1 MYYSFTGYKCDKIMM
16 QYSVLRMAQLPQG
29 SKWSQMLNSL
39 NEQEEAGDEKDEKG
53 DSNVLNVTK
62 EIDRD
67 SSTSVNMSI
76 SSFGISLKWI
86 DDLFGISPTTK

>member
-1 MYYSFTGYKCDKIMM
+1 
-16 QYSVLRMAQLPQG
+16 MAQLPQG

-39 NEQEEAGDEKDEKG
+39 NEQEEAARDEKDEKG
-53 DSNVLNVTK
+53 DSNVLKVTK

-67 SSTSVNMSI
+67 SPASVNMSI
-76 SSFGISLKWI
+76 SSFGISIKWI

>member
-16 QYSVLRMAQLPQG
+16 HDAVLSIRMAQLPQG
-29 SKWSQMLNSL
+29 SKWSQVLNSL
-39 NEQEEAGDEKDEKG
+39 NEQEEAARVEKG
-53 DSNVLNVTK
+53 DSNVLKVTK
-62 EIDRD
+62 EVDRD

>member
-1 MYYSFTGYKCDKIMM
+1 
-16 QYSVLRMAQLPQG
+16 MAQLPQG

-39 NEQEEAGDEKDEKG
+39 NEQEEAGDEKDEKDEKG